1 VVARTKAVRWCATL
15 RFVARVIALSLSLVT
30 LVLAR
35 FGVPASVLISAVVLS
50 LAILYVLDSRS
61 GGFGLWASYVLSFVL
76 FAHLRTLADDTGVPI
91 RGHYALEAEKGL
103 FGGTVPTEWLQ
114 HRLYTGSAG
123 ALEIACLT
131 VYASYFLVPHLLALD
146 LWRKDPA
153 SFMRYGLSVL
163 FAVYVGLAVSF
174 AVPTSPPWLADRFA
188 GGPHLA
194 RLLTD
199 AFGHNPERAG
209 AHSGVAGTN
218 PFAAMPS
225 LHMAVTTLVVLALWR
240 RPVLRWFAI
249 TYLATMAF
257 TLVYTGEHYVVDELA
272 GVLTALL
279 AWATATRL
287 VDGSPIVRRVPV
299 SVKSRSKPL
308 GASGAY
314 LYSARRDGSS
324 VGRAGDF

>member
-1 VVARTKAVRWCATL
+1 MVARTKAVRWHAIL
-15 RFVARVIALSLSLVT
+15 RCLARVIALSLSLAT

-35 FGVPASVLISAVVLS
+35 FGVPTSVLISAVVLS
-50 LAILYVLDSRS
+50 LATLYLLDSRT
-61 GGFGLWASYVLSFVL
+61 GGFGLWASYVLAFVL

-114 HRLYTGSAG
+114 HHLYAGSAG

-146 LWRKDPA
+146 LWRKDAA

-163 FAVYVGLAVSF
+163 FAVYAGLAVSF

-249 TYLATMAF
+249 TYMAAMAF
-257 TLVYTGEHYVVDELA
+257 TLVYTGEHYVIDELA
-272 GVLTALL
+272 GVVTALL
-279 AWATATRL
+279 AWVTATRL
-287 VDGSPIVRRVPV
+287 VGGRAMVQRIPAPAETS
-299 SVKSRSKPL
+299 SEPL
-308 GASGAY
+308 GAL
-314 LYSARRDGSS
+314 LYSARRAGS
-324 VGRAGDF
+324 GAGDV